1 MSILVSI
8 LAAVAVPHPP
18 LIFPEVGHG
27 REQKIE
33 KTIKSYRHAMEFVA
47 SYKPDTII
55 LVSPHTELYADYF
68 HVSGG
73 FGSTGNFTAF
83 GAPKVTVQVEYDHEF
98 VKALEQACKAQNF
111 ACGTKGER
119 DPALDHGSLI
129 PLRFL
134 NEVWKDY
141 KVVRVGLSGMSLL
154 QHYKLGQMIASVS
167 EELGR
172 RTVFIASGD
181 LSHRLLEEGPYG
193 FAAEGPVFDARITKD
208 LDKGDF
214 ADLLEFDPQFC
225 DAAGECGH
233 RSFVMMA
240 GALDGK
246 AVESKLLSYEGPF
259 GVGYGVAE
267 FAVKGEDENRR
278 FGQMYAEK
286 KKKKTAA
293 LREKEDEFASFAR
306 RCVETFVKTG
316 KQLDFPDDLP
326 EELLKNKA
334 GVFVSLKMH
343 GDLRGCIGTIEPT
356 SENIAREIWHNAV
369 SACSKDPRFSPV
381 RPDELDDI
389 VYSVDVLTPA
399 QPVADVTKLNPKV
412 DGIIVKRGL
421 RRGLLLPDLDGVDTV
436 EQQISIARQKAGID
450 ADETIDLFS
459 FQVERHY

>member
-27 REQKIE
+27 REQQIE
-33 KTIKSYRHAMEFVA
+33 KTIESYRHAMKFLA
-47 SYKPDTII
+47 SYKPDTVI
-55 LVSPHTELYADYF
+55 LVSPHTEVYADYF

-73 FGSTGNFTAF
+73 FGSEGNFAAF
-83 GAPKVTVQVEYDHEF
+83 GAPQVKVRVEYDHEF
-98 VKALEQACKAQNF
+98 VTALELACSSQNF

-129 PLRFL
+129 PLKFL
-134 NEVWKDY
+134 NEVWTDY
-141 KVVRVGLSGMSLL
+141 KVVRIGISGLSLS
-154 QHYKLGQMIASVS
+154 QHYKLGQIIRSVA
-167 EELGR
+167 EDLGR

-181 LSHRLLEEGPYG
+181 LSHKLLDDGPYG
-193 FAAEGPVFDARITKD
+193 FAPEGPVFDARITKD
-208 LDKGDF
+208 LDQGDF
-214 ADLLEFDPQFC
+214 GDLLEFEPQFC

-278 FGQMYAEK
+278 FGESYAEK
-286 KKKKTAA
+286 KKQKIAA
-293 LREKEDEFASFAR
+293 LREKEDGFVSFAR
-306 RCVETFVKTG
+306 RCVEAFVKTG
-316 KQLDFPDDLP
+316 KKLEFPDDLP
-326 EELLKNKA
+326 EELLNNKA
-334 GVFVSLKMH
+334 GAFVTLKIN
-343 GDLRGCIGTIEPT
+343 GVLRGCIGTIEPVR
-356 SENIAREIWHNAV
+356 ENLAREIWHNAV
-369 SACSKDPRFSPV
+369 SACSEDPRFKPV

-399 QPVADVTKLNPKV
+399 RPVTDITSLNPKV
-412 DGIIVKRGL
+412 DGIIVQNGN
-421 RRGLLLPDLDGVDTV
+421 RRGLLLPDLDGIDTV
-436 EQQISIARQKAGID
+436 EQQIAIARQKAGI
-450 ADETIDLFS
+450 APSEPVNMFS
-459 FQVERHY
+459 FQVERHH